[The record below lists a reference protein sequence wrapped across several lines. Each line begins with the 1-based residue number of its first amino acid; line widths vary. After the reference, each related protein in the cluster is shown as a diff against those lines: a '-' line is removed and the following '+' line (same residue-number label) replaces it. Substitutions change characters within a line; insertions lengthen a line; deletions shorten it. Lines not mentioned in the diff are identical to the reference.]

1 MIHTAEKAI
10 KDAGDK
16 VTPELKK
23 EVEDAIADTK
33 SKKDSNDLE
42 AIKKAT
48 EALSSTMMKIGEAMK
63 TANDNATTTT
73 GEEKKEGEGT
83 TN

>member
-1 MIHTAEKAI
+1 
-10 KDAGDK
+10 
-16 VTPELKK
+16 
-23 EVEDAIADTK
+23 
-33 SKKDSNDLE
+33 
-42 AIKKAT
+42 
-48 EALSSTMMKIGEAMK
+48 MMKIGEAMK